1 MKILNLVYPEKS
13 DIRYQI
19 SQFPDGQQ
27 NVKIQA
33 YKYKDIWIATQ
44 TNDYKSFDIQISS
57 RLSNFRDLELIIC
70 TVASLRELEVEN
82 IHLYV
87 PYFMGARSDRK
98 FEEGGNRYLK
108 DVICPIINSLNFK
121 SVTVLDAHSY
131 VLENLIN
138 KFKRIDNQKL
148 VQFVLENII
157 LPEGRSIFNDIPLV
171 DWDRFLLVAP
181 DAGASH
187 KIYKLA
193 EAIGYKGDVII
204 CSKERDIDGKLTK
217 TVVPLNSNHAG
228 KDMIIID
235 DICDGGR
242 TFINITKV
250 IKNNSNSPDI
260 GKIYLIVTHGIF
272 SAGFTELNKYFDGI
286 YCTNSYSSIG
296 DYVNNGIGVEKTNV
310 KQLNVF

>member
-181 DAGASH
+181 DAGACTRQDH
-187 KIYKLA
+187 LGFRNANRLVRRNIA
-193 EAIGYKGDVII
+193 M
-204 CSKERDIDGKLTK
+204 R
-217 TVVPLNSNHAG
+217 
-228 KDMIIID
+228 ID
-235 DICDGGR
+235 D
-242 TFINITKV
+242 
-250 IKNNSNSPDI
+250 
-260 GKIYLIVTHGIF
+260 
-272 SAGFTELNKYFDGI
+272 
-286 YCTNSYSSIG
+286 
-296 DYVNNGIGVEKTNV
+296 
-310 KQLNVF
+310 